1 MKIHRRALGLI
12 PYLVLCHRCE
22 KSARESRHSYQ
33 LLSHPFRIW
42 MKDQTTFIAR
52 SQWSNDWACARF
64 KHFRGQ
70 FQSLS
75 RFITQNFYVDPSPL
89 ETTRAIS
96 LLSPIILP
104 LQTFFSRGL
113 LLRQQAFPSRN
124 LPREA
129 DDNNYSDKNTSLYV
143 SLRTRKFDKKIHYC
157 CRDSFFVEEDI

>member
-104 LQTFFSRGL
+104 LQTFFSRVL
-113 LLRQQAFPSRN
+113 LLMQQVFSSGNHPPEN
-124 LPREA
+124 
-129 DDNNYSDKNTSLYV
+129 NNYCDKHTSSLV
-143 SLRTRKFDKKIHYC
+143 SLWTRKFDKKIHYC
-157 CRDSFFVEEDI
+157 CRDSFFVEKDI